1 MNTKQLIEVLVK
13 ICVYAQDHSG
23 DISAWGPRNS
33 DYLHEAMEHTSYVVA
48 CFLAQN
54 TRGGNDG
61 VSFDIVLD
69 KLAGPVLSERQWTRV
84 ITDLVNTLEG
94 SHERI

>member
-1 MNTKQLIEVLVK
+1 MNTKQLIDVLVK

-33 DYLHEAMEHTSYVVA
+33 DYLHEAMEHTSYVVS

-69 KLAGPVLSERQWTRV
+69 KLVGPVLSERQWTRV
-84 ITDLVNTLEG
+84 ITDLVTSL
-94 SHERI
+94 R